1 MRIELVYAL
10 PDEQNL
16 ETLEVADDCT
26 IAQAISQSGI
36 LQRYPMLETEEF
48 KVGIFSKI
56 VELDHILKAGDRIEI
71 YRDLV
76 IDPKEARR
84 LRAKKR

>member
-1 MRIELVYAL
+1 MRIELIYAL

-16 ETLEVADDCT
+16 QTLDVADGCT
-26 IAQAISQSGI
+26 VAQAITESGI
-36 LQRYPMLETEEF
+36 LQRYPMLAAEEF

-71 YRDLV
+71 YRELI